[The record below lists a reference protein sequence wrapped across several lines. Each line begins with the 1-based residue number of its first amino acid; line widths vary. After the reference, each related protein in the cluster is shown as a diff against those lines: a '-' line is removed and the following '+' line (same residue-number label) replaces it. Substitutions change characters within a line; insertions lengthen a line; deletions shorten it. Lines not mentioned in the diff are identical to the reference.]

1 MTYRTYRTHLLFLT
15 ALFLGCALGKPEPPK
30 ITQDRSACA
39 KCRMLV
45 SDLRYAGAYN
55 DGSEKVFDDIG
66 CMLNLIASQDLKLE
80 NVWVMDYQKYAWIE
94 AQHAIFIYAPKL
106 GTPMNYGYVAVA
118 DVKAANDLAARVG
131 GQVLGDWNATLH
143 FFKGR
148 V

>member
-1 MTYRTYRTHLLFLT
+1 MTYSTYKTYLVFLT

-30 ITQDRSACA
+30 ITQDRAACS

-45 SDLRYAGAYN
+45 SDLRYASAFN
-55 DGSEKVFDDIG
+55 DGSDKVFDDIG
-66 CMLNLIASQDLKLE
+66 CMLNLIASNDLKP
-80 NVWVMDYQKYAWIE
+80 VSIWVIDYQKYSWLDAT
-94 AQHAIFIYAPKL
+94 QAIFVYAPKL

-118 DVKAANDLAARVG
+118 TTEAANNLAARVDG
-131 GQVLGDWNATLH
+131 RVLGDWNATLS